1 MRAHGVDEATV
12 RDGSK
17 ARTDRLQS
25 LRAAPARCDNE
36 EFVSRN
42 FKSDNVTPVCDA
54 IMAAIQAAN
63 RGSVPSYGGD
73 DFTRKL
79 HTVASE
85 VFGREVAI
93 FPVTT
98 GTAANALALSQCV
111 PPYGAVYC
119 HEAAHIVT
127 DECGAPE
134 FFAGGAK
141 IIGLRAPDGK
151 ISPEQVASAI
161 AFAQDM
167 GVHHVK
173 PGAVSLSQATEWGT
187 VYQVSEV
194 SALAATAR
202 QHGLPVHMDGARFA
216 NALVHLGCTPAE
228 ATWKSGV
235 DVLSL
240 GATKNGALCAEAV
253 VFFDPARSRDFE
265 RRRKQSGHLWSKL
278 RFVSAQL
285 LAYFE
290 HGLWLDN
297 ARHANAM
304 ASALAKGL
312 RTVAG
317 ASLLQSVDA
326 NEVFV
331 ALPEAT
337 VAALERQGF
346 EFYRWPLSAPPS
358 GVAIRLVTSYAT
370 PQAHVDEFLAAA
382 QGPARG

>member
-1 MRAHGVDEATV
+1 M
-12 RDGSK
+12 S
-17 ARTDRLQS
+17 
-25 LRAAPARCDNE
+25 C
-36 EFVSRN
+36 N
-42 FKSDNVTPVCDA
+42 FKSDNVTPVCNA

-63 RGSVPSYGGD
+63 SGSVASYGGD
-73 DFTRKL
+73 EFTQRL
-79 HTVASE
+79 QTVAGE
-85 VFGREVAI
+85 VFGTEVAI

-98 GTAANALALSQCV
+98 GTAANALALSEIT

-119 HEAAHIVT
+119 HEAAHIAT

-134 FFAGGAK
+134 FFSGGAK
-141 IIGLRAPDGK
+141 LIGFAATDGK
-151 ISPEQVASAI
+151 IQPQQLANAV
-161 AFAQDM
+161 AFAADM
-167 GVHHVK
+167 GVHHVQ
-173 PGAVSLSQATEWGT
+173 PGAVSVSQASEWGT
-187 VYQVSEV
+187 VYQLEELR
-194 SALAATAR
+194 ALCAVAR

-216 NALVHLGCTPAE
+216 NALASLGCTPAE
-228 ATWKSGV
+228 ATWQSGV

-253 VFFDPARSRDFE
+253 VFFDPARARGFE
-265 RRRKQSGHLWSKL
+265 RRRKRAGHLWSKL

-290 HGLWLDN
+290 HGLWVAN
-297 ARHANAM
+297 ASHANTM
-304 ASALAKGL
+304 ASSLAQGL
-312 RTVAG
+312 RSVQG
-317 ASLLQSVDA
+317 AALLQAVDA

-370 PQAHVDEFLAAA
+370 PRAHVDEFLAAA
-382 QGPARG
+382 HGCARV